1 MRNHEESLARD
12 VDGIPSSSSSTR
24 VIGRAVVVVVVVDSL
39 TPRMKH
45 AEDATNEKVIGRHE

>member
-12 VDGIPSSSSSTR
+12 VDGIPCRRRHPRASS
-24 VIGRAVVVVVVVDSL
+24 AVVVVVDSL